1 MSSIA
6 SEFHVLHQERLRSFI
21 FPREHGAW
29 GILLVPLVTG
39 AWIGFAPGR
48 EILPLILFVTA
59 SLALFCLR
67 TPLEIWLETSPLRAQ
82 TPTERRAVV
91 SSISAYAAVAVIALV
106 FLLGHERAYGL
117 LPLGAVVGALFL
129 AHAALKKH
137 GRQTRMTAQLIG
149 SLGLTSTAAGA
160 YYVVAGQFDS
170 KALMLWGANWLF
182 AANQILFV
190 QLRIH
195 SARAA
200 GLAEKFARGKSF
212 LVAQLLTVLLLVAAW
227 RVGGLPGA
235 AALAFAPALIRGFW
249 WFLRRPAP
257 LEIYRLGY
265 GELANALAFGVL
277 FILAFQVRR

>member
-29 GILLVPLVTG
+29 GILLVPLVTA

-48 EILPLILFVTA
+48 RILPLIYFVAA
-59 SLALFCLR
+59 SLALFCLC
-67 TPLEIWLETSPLRAQ
+67 TPLEIWLKSSPLRAQ
-82 TPTERRAVV
+82 TPTERHAVV
-91 SSISAYAAVAVIALV
+91 SSIFAYAAVAVIALV
-106 FLLGHERAYGL
+106 FLLGHEHAYGL
-117 LPLGAVVGALFL
+117 LILGAVIGALFIAQAL
-129 AHAALKKH
+129 LKKL

-160 YYVVAGQFDS
+160 YYVVTGQFDS
-170 KALMLWGANWLF
+170 KALLLWGANWLF
-182 AANQILFV
+182 AANQIQFV

-195 SARAA
+195 SARAG
-200 GLAEKFARGKSF
+200 GLAEKVARGKSF
-212 LVAQLLTVLLLVAAW
+212 LAAQLLTVLLLAAAW

-277 FILAFQVRR
+277 FILGFQVHF

>member
-1 MSSIA
+1 MSSLA
-6 SEFHVLHQERLRSFI
+6 SEFHMLHQERLRSFV

-29 GILLVPLVTG
+29 GILLVPLVTA

-48 EILPLILFVTA
+48 GILPLIFFVAA

-67 TPLEIWLETSPLRAQ
+67 APAEIWLGTSPLRAQ
-82 TPTERRAVV
+82 TPAERHAVISSIFVYAVIAVV
-91 SSISAYAAVAVIALV
+91 SLA
-106 FLLGHERAYGL
+106 FLLGHEHAYGL

-129 AHAALKKH
+129 AQAALKKL
-137 GRQTRMTAQLIG
+137 GRQSRMAAQLIG

-170 KALMLWGANWLF
+170 KALVLWGANWLF
-182 AANQILFV
+182 AANQIQFV

-200 GLAEKFARGKSF
+200 GRAEKSPRGKSF
-212 LVAQLLTVLLLVAAW
+212 LAAQLVTVVLLVAAW
-227 RVGGLPGA
+227 RVGGLPAA
-235 AALAFAPALIRGFW
+235 AALAFTPALIRGFL
-249 WFLRRPAP
+249 WFLRPPAP

-265 GELANALAFGVL
+265 GELANALAFGAL
-277 FILAFQVRR
+277 FILGFQVQL

>member
-29 GILLVPLVTG
+29 GILLVPLVTA
-39 AWIGFAPGR
+39 AWIGFGTGR
-48 EILPLILFVTA
+48 GILPLILFVVA

-82 TPTERRAVV
+82 TPAERHVALYSVV
-91 SSISAYAAVAVIALV
+91 AYAAVAVIALI
-106 FLLGHERAYGL
+106 FLLGHEHAYGL

-129 AHAALKKH
+129 AHAGLKKL
-137 GRQTRMTAQLIG
+137 GRQTRMSAQLIG

-170 KALMLWGANWLF
+170 KALLLWGANWLF
-182 AANQILFV
+182 AANQIQFV

-200 GLAEKFARGKSF
+200 GLAEKVARGKSF
-212 LVAQLLTVLLLVAAW
+212 LAAQLLTMLLLAAAW

-235 AALAFAPALIRGFW
+235 AALAFAPALIRDLLW
-249 WFLRRPAP
+249 LLRRPAP
-257 LEIYRLGY
+257 LEINRLGY

-277 FILAFQVRR
+277 FILGFQVHF

>member
-1 MSSIA
+1 MSSLA
-6 SEFHVLHQERLRSFI
+6 SEFHMLQQERLRALV

-39 AWIGFAPGR
+39 AWIGFETGR
-48 EILPLILFVTA
+48 GILPLILFLVA

-67 TPLEIWLETSPLRAQ
+67 APAEIWLQTSPLRAQ
-82 TPTERRAVV
+82 TSAERHAVHY
-91 SSISAYAAVAVIALV
+91 SILAYGGLAAIALA

-129 AHAALKKH
+129 AQAGLKKL
-137 GRQTRMTAQLIG
+137 GRQTRMTAQLMG

-160 YYVVAGQFDS
+160 YYVVTEQYDL
-170 KALMLWGANWLF
+170 KALALWGANWLF
-182 AANQILFV
+182 AANQIQFV

-195 SARAA
+195 SARAD
-200 GLAEKFARGKSF
+200 GRAEKLARGKSF
-212 LVAQLLTVLLLVAAW
+212 LASQLVTVILLLAAW

-235 AALAFAPALIRGFW
+235 AALAFAPALIRGFL
-249 WFLRRPAP
+249 WFLRPPAP

-265 GELANALAFGVL
+265 DELANALAFGAL
-277 FILAFQVRR
+277 FILGCQVRV